1 MFKKNDN
8 IIIAVICF
16 FLGIFLVSQ
25 YFSGIEVKKVT
36 QPENNEVLAIEV
48 SKLTRSNAE
57 LRRETKDLTANLD
70 SYRNSSESSVKA
82 YNQYLS
88 DIDKFSIINGE
99 KSTSGQGIVIS
110 ISGNLVTPQMV
121 DLVNAIK
128 NIGAETIE
136 INGKRIILNTE
147 MSQFANQ
154 GHYEIKVLGNSTLLK
169 SSMERKGGIVDQVSA
184 KDIVFNITESDNIT
198 IGSTVP
204 IKLKYA
210 HVVEAR

>member
-1 MFKKNDN
+1 MFKKSDN

-25 YFSGIEVKKVT
+25 YYSGVEVKKVT

-48 SKLTRSNAE
+48 SKLTRGNAE

-82 YNQYLS
+82 YNQYLA
-88 DIDKFSIINGE
+88 DLDKFEVINGE
-99 KSTSGQGIVIS
+99 KSTNGQGIIINV
-110 ISGNLVTPQMV
+110 SGNLVTPQIV

-128 NIGAETIE
+128 NIGAQTLE
-136 INGKRIILNTE
+136 INGKRIIINTE

-154 GHYEIKVLGNSTLLK
+154 SHYEIKVLGNSTLLK

-184 KDIVFNITESDNIT
+184 KDIVFNISESDNIV
-198 IGSTVP
+198 IGATSP

-210 HVVEAR
+210 HIVETN

>member
-1 MFKKNDN
+1 MFKKSDN

-25 YFSGIEVKKVT
+25 YYSGAEFRKVT

-48 SKLTRSNAE
+48 GKLTRSNAE
-57 LRRETKDLTANLD
+57 LRRETKDLTSTLD

-88 DIDKFSIINGE
+88 DIEKFSVINGE
-99 KSTSGQGIVIS
+99 KSATGQGIIINV
-110 ISGNLVTPQMV
+110 SGDLVTPQIV

-128 NIGAETIE
+128 NIGAQNME
-136 INGKRIILNTE
+136 INGKRIIINTE
-147 MSQFANQ
+147 MSQFANR

-169 SSMERKGGIVDQVSA
+169 SSIERKGGIVDQVA
-184 KDIVFNITESDNIT
+184 TKDILFNITESDNIT
-198 IGSTVP
+198 IGSTTP
-204 IKLKYA
+204 IKIKYGRI
-210 HVVEAR
+210 VDTK